1 MEKIKNMKKA
11 LLLTA
16 FILSLTACKTEK
28 KTEPVVEQT
37 ILEKVGLAHG
47 IENWSQ
53 IQEIRFTF
61 NVDRDTTHFERSWIW
76 NTRTQEVTGISSGDT
91 VVYNRKAPDSLSR
104 RADAAFIN
112 DKYWLLAPVNISW
125 DEENLTYTFEEKALA
140 PISNDSLSR
149 LTVVYGDEGGYT
161 PGDAYDFYLGDDF
174 LVKEWVFRKGNSPEP
189 SSTTTW
195 EDYEDL
201 NGLRI
206 SKMHRNKEGN
216 FSLYFTG
223 VEVRR

>member
-1 MEKIKNMKKA
+1 MKKA
-11 LLLTA
+11 LLLST
-16 FILSLTACKTEK
+16 FLLSLAACKTEK

-37 ILEKVGLAHG
+37 ILEKIASAHG
-47 IENWSQ
+47 IENWNKVK
-53 IQEIRFTF
+53 EIRFTF

-76 NTRTQEVTGISSGDT
+76 NTKTQEVTGISLGDT
-91 VVYNRKAPDSLSR
+91 VVYNRKTPDSLSQ

-125 DEENLTYTFEEKALA
+125 DKESLTYTFEEKALA
-140 PISNDSLSR
+140 PISNDSLSK
-149 LTVVYGDEGGYT
+149 LTVVYGNEGGYT
-161 PGDAYDFYLGDDF
+161 PGDAYDFYLGEDF

-223 VEVRR
+223 VEVKR